1 MNWLRNAFR
10 LFLSLATAAVAFV
23 VLLVI
28 WAWIGDGKMA
38 SFCIVVIGW
47 RTAFGAWDTLGY
59 LFPGMFGESE
69 DGKEE
74 EE

>member
-1 MNWLRNAFR
+1 MSWLRNAFR
-10 LFLSLATAAVAFV
+10 LFLSLAAAAVAFV

-47 RTAFGAWDTLGY
+47 RTAFGAWDALGY
-59 LFPGMFGESE
+59 LFPGMFGVSE